1 MVDKGLWQ
9 APGETVEVAVKTLK
23 PGSDEND
30 RVKFL
35 QEAAINGQF
44 QHPKV
49 VKLHGVVTV
58 GEPVSVVIFLQLK
71 LMVVHIAACD
81 GSVWSHVYSN
91 FTYCT
96 LQVMIVLE
104 LLVNGDLRKYL
115 IRNRPR
121 YYTLDITQVMAVPNT
136 TCRQSQFLNVLMV
149 RWFYCSPGEMVPSN
163 WPETLLRFCKDIA
176 SGMEYLARKA
186 FVHRDLAARNI
197 LVAEDQVCKVQVSHV
212 SCL

>member
-1 MVDKGLWQ
+1 MDKGLWQ

-71 LMVVHIAACD
+71 LMVVHVAACD
-81 GSVWSHVYSN
+81 GSFGAIYP
-91 FTYCT
+91 

-104 LLVNGDLRKYL
+104 LLVNGDLRNYL

-149 RWFYCSPGEMVPSN
+149 RWFYCSPGEMAPSN